1 MAVEN
6 FWDIIKFPSSAD
18 GRMIYKNY
26 INGEWV
32 ESSAKKTFDVL
43 NPADGTIVG
52 RVQKSTREDADSAID
67 AAFNTKKVW
76 ANTPAV
82 ERSKILRKASDLIRE
97 HKDHIIEMLVE
108 ESGKPLLTA
117 TDEVLAAAE
126 RIEYA
131 SEECKY
137 IFGDEMDGHMSP
149 HKMGKIGLLFKRPL
163 GVVLAVSSFNY
174 PLHIGTC
181 KIAPALAAGNTVICK
196 PASDDPISLVLL
208 ARIFEAAG
216 IPKGAFNVI
225 TGGGKDIGDHLAESE
240 KIDMISFTGSTDIGK
255 HVAKISGMKK
265 LHMELGGKAAC
276 IVLADA
282 DIGLAAKEIVKG
294 SFTYAGQ
301 RCDAISRVLVE
312 ESVADKL
319 IEIAAKE
326 LDTWKTGNPKDP
338 NVKIG
343 PVINKWAFETI
354 TDLID
359 DALKKGAR
367 MVRGG
372 KREGLFI
379 EPVILDNVNLDM
391 RIMWEETF
399 GPAVP
404 FYRVK
409 NYNEALEIA
418 NRSEFGLDNCIFTQD
433 IDKALD
439 AGLKME
445 SGTVSINTSPSH
457 GLGFF
462 PFGGDKDSGIGREG
476 IRESI
481 NDMTKSHVVILKLK

>member
-1 MAVEN
+1 MIEEN
-6 FWDIIKFPSSAD
+6 VWDTMKFPSSQD
-18 GRMIYKNY
+18 GRSIYRIF

-32 ESSAKKTFDVL
+32 ESSAKQTFDVS
-43 NPADGTIVG
+43 NPATGELIG
-52 RVQKSTREDADSAID
+52 RVQKAIREDADAAID
-67 AAFNTKKVW
+67 AAFNAKKIW
-76 ANTPAV
+76 AATPAV
-82 ERSKILRKASDLIRE
+82 ERSRILEKTAELIKE
-97 HKDHIIEMLVE
+97 HKDHIIEILVE
-108 ESGKPLLTA
+108 ESGKPVRTA
-117 TDEVLAAAE
+117 EDEVLAAAE

-131 SEECKY
+131 AEECKY

-149 HKMGKIGLLFKRPL
+149 HKKGKMGLLFKRPL
-163 GVVLAVSSFNY
+163 GVVLAIASFNY

-181 KIAPALAAGNTVICK
+181 KIAPALAAGNTVVCK
-196 PASDDPISLVLL
+196 PASDDPISLLL
-208 ARIFEAAG
+208 LGRLLEIAG
-216 IPKGAFNVI
+216 LPKGVFNI
-225 TGGGKDIGDHLAESE
+225 LTGGGKDIGDHLAESE

-282 DIGLAAKEIVKG
+282 DLGLAAKEIVKG
-294 SFTYAGQ
+294 GFTYAGQ

-319 IEIAAKE
+319 MELTAKE
-326 LDTWKTGNPKDP
+326 LDTWKMGDPKDP
-338 NVKIG
+338 DVRVG
-343 PVINKWAFETI
+343 PVINKWAFQTI
-354 TDLID
+354 TGLID
-359 DALKKGAR
+359 DAVKKGAV

-379 EPVILDNVNLDM
+379 EPVLLDNVNTDM
-391 RIMWEETF
+391 RIAWEETF

-404 FYRVK
+404 FIRVK
-409 NYNEALEIA
+409 NYEEALEIA

-433 IDKALD
+433 IDKAMD

-445 SGTVSINTSPSH
+445 SGTVSINTAPSH

-481 NDMTKSHVVILKLK
+481 KDMTKSHVVILKLK